1 MNPEGVAR
9 IDRAPGKGNM
19 KVPLQS
25 TVMATIA
32 VVLPKASATIAAG
45 IWQMLAG
52 WAPANASVHVD
63 SFDPNDTT
71 GGSARAATAVIA
83 ARYRDGDPK
92 VHRHA
97 SDAFAAYVA
106 TYGGNRATDPAIAR
120 SAISMAVGKVARDLR
135 DRGYNV
141 GVAMANVGSKDDPTY
156 VVVPY
161 TYG

>member
-1 MNPEGVAR
+1 
-9 IDRAPGKGNM
+9 M
-19 KVPLQS
+19 KVPLQAV
-25 TVMATIA
+25 VMATIA
-32 VVLPKASATIAAG
+32 TILPKASATIAAG

-63 SFDPNDTT
+63 AFDPNDAT

-83 ARYRDGDPK
+83 ARYREGDPK

-106 TYGGNRATDPAIAR
+106 AYGGNRATDPKVAR
-120 SAISMAVGKVARDLR
+120 SAISMAVGKVAKALR
-135 DRGYNV
+135 ADGYTV
-141 GVAMANVGSKDDPTY
+141 GVAMANVGSKGDPNY

>member
-1 MNPEGVAR
+1 
-9 IDRAPGKGNM
+9 
-19 KVPLQS
+19 
-25 TVMATIA
+25 
-32 VVLPKASATIAAG
+32 
-45 IWQMLAG
+45 MLSG

-83 ARYRDGDPK
+83 ARYREGDPK

-106 TYGGNRATDPAIAR
+106 TYGGNRATDPKVAR
-120 SAISMAVGKVARDLR
+120 SAISMAVGKVAKALR
-135 DRGYNV
+135 ADGYTV
-141 GVAMANVGSKDDPTY
+141 GVAMANVGSKGDPNY